1 VLPQMGGQE
10 VIDQSY
16 RILIID
22 DEPEMVDYLAEL
34 LTTHGYTVAAAHTGE
49 DGLAAMRSG
58 SSGPLSPSGL
68 DLVILDVH
76 GVCSYA
82 DYFIICSGTSDR
94 QVQAIARAIHEEI
107 KKGGRVPLGD
117 EGLEAGH
124 WALIDYGDVVTHIFY
139 QEDRDYYQLERL
151 WYDAPRISMK
161 GVTDDKWERRH
172 K

>member
-1 VLPQMGGQE
+1 MTPRMLAR
-10 VIDQSY
+10 
-16 RILIID
+16 RIAKIASNHKALGII
-22 DEPEMVDYLAEL
+22 V
-34 LTTHGYTVAAAHTGE
+34 
-49 DGLAAMRSG
+49 
-58 SSGPLSPSGL
+58 L
-68 DLVILDVH
+68 DLRKLT
-76 GVCSYA
+76 SFT